1 MKSSFISI
9 MYFPN
14 IKCSFV
20 DFGQLRLYVFSVLIQ
35 ILDEG
40 HLRCDVSQQESTVL
54 TRKVQQSV

>member
-1 MKSSFISI
+1 